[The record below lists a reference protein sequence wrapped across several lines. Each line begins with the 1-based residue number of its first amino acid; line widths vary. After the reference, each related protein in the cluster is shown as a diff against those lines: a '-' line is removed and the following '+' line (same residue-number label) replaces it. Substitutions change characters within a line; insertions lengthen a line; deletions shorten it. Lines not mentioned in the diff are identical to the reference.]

1 MRPQQIGFLLRSYGD
16 EMHDISTATMIS
28 PTISIEADTGDL
40 IGTLFDRHHE
50 RLYRLARRMSPDPEE
65 ARDLVQEVFLRAA
78 RRPRSIP
85 TGTKAGEAW
94 LVTVMVN
101 LCRDRQRRR
110 VVRDRARRTPP
121 PAGMEPSNPESAA
134 VARATVQKALR
145 TLTPKRRAVI
155 VLRELEGEPV
165 ARIAR
170 LLGMAQVTVRWH
182 LSLGRRELAK
192 VLLEKGEQDV

>member
-1 MRPQQIGFLLRSYGD
+1 
-16 EMHDISTATMIS
+16 MHEISTAAMLRPTMS
-28 PTISIEADTGDL
+28 TAADAGEV

-50 RLYRLARRMSPDPEE
+50 RLFRLARRMSPDPEE

-85 TGTKAGEAW
+85 DDAAAGEAW

-110 VVRDRARRTPP
+110 MVRDRARRSPQ
-121 PAGMEPSNPESAA
+121 PAATEPSNPESAA

-145 TLTPKRRAVI
+145 SLTLKRRAVI
-155 VLRELEGEPV
+155 VLHELEGEPV

-170 LLGMAQVTVRWH
+170 LLHMAQVTVRWH
-182 LSLGRRELAK
+182 LSRGRHELANL
-192 VLLEKGEQDV
+192 LLERGDLND